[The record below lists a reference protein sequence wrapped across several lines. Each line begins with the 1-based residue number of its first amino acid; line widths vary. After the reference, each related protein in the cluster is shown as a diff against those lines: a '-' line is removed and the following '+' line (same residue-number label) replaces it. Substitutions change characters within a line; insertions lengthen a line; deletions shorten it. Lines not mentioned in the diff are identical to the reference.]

1 MELPLAS
8 ATKLVAK
15 LSAVIAITAT
25 TDNEN
30 LVFLGFK
37 LDSQQLHIA
46 TNQLLA

>member
-8 ATKLVAK
+8 ATKLEAK
-15 LSAVIAITAT
+15 LSAVIVTAAT
-25 TDNEN
+25 ADNEN

-37 LDSQQLHIA
+37 LNSQQLHIA